1 MKGAVH
7 ILKII
12 LWIILGI
19 LALLI
24 LVLLANVKILIGY
37 RESFYWKLYVGVLRI
52 NPEWF
57 EIFKREKGSHKGAK
71 KKKKGKAQKS
81 ASKTPES
88 QKKKSAEGKLSLVL
102 DIAKKALEIAPRAF
116 RVRLRRLKV
125 TVGAEDAADV
135 AINYGKIC
143 ALTEGALAFLYGYK
157 GILHGFS
164 ANRKKVNISADFL
177 SVKTKTDIE
186 IGISFFVWQL
196 LLLAVRLGVAYI
208 TSSAKSESK

>member
-1 MKGAVH
+1 MH

-24 LVLLANVKILIGY
+24 LVLLTNVKILIGY

-52 NPEWF
+52 NPNWF
-57 EIFKREKGSHKGAK
+57 EIFKREKGVHKGAK
-71 KKKKGKAQKS
+71 KKKKGKVQKS
-81 ASKTPES
+81 ASQAQEP
-88 QKKKSAEGKLSLVL
+88 QKKKSTEGKLSLVL

-135 AINYGKIC
+135 AINYGKIY
-143 ALTEGALAFLYGYK
+143 ALTEGALALLYGYK
-157 GILHGFS
+157 GIFHGFS
-164 ANRKKVNISADFL
+164 ANRRKINIRTDFL
-177 SVKTKTDIE
+177 SGKTKTDVE

-196 LLLAVRLGVAYI
+196 LLLAVRLGVVYI